1 MWVDGVFSGGGMKAI
16 AYAGAI
22 KALEEKNLVFKRLA
36 GTSAGSI
43 VAALLAVNYTADEII
58 DLLTKLNPE
67 SFLKE
72 RSWCKNLPMI
82 RWMTLYY
89 RMGLYSGDSF
99 EQWIDGLLR
108 KKGVYTFGDL
118 PFQRLRIIVS
128 DISSGTMVVIP
139 DDLPKYGVDPGT
151 FRVSHAIRMSCSL
164 PFFFEPVPLTDSQG
178 KKFLMI
184 DGGVLSNF
192 PLWLFDGGSTLPVR
206 PFIGLQL
213 SSSKA
218 TLSPKKIVN
227 VLDFFH
233 RIFFTMKE
241 AHDAAYISKYAATNI
256 VFIPVHKVET
266 ADFSISNEQKE
277 ALIQLG
283 YKKAVAFLKKWSF

>member
-43 VAALLAVNYTADEII
+43 VAALLAVNYTPDEI
-58 DLLTKLNPE
+58 LVELKQLNPE
-67 SFLKE
+67 AFLKE
-72 RSWCKNLPMI
+72 KSWYKSMPLI
-82 RWMTLYY
+82 RWLTLYY
-89 RMGLYSGDSF
+89 RMGIYSGDAF

-108 KKGVYTFGDL
+108 KKGVSTFNDL
-118 PFQRLRIIVS
+118 AFQRLRIIVS
-128 DISSGTMVVIP
+128 DISSGTMVVLP
-139 DDLPKYGVDPGT
+139 DDLPKYGITPGS
-151 FRVSHAIRMSCSL
+151 FRISRAIRMSCSL
-164 PFFFEPVPLTDSQG
+164 PFFFEPVALTNSSGDRC
-178 KKFLMI
+178 LMI

-192 PLWLFDGGSTLPVR
+192 PLWLFDDEKTLPVR

-213 SSSKA
+213 SSR
-218 TLSPKKIVN
+218 TTILVPKKIKN

-241 AHDAAYISKYAATNI
+241 AHDAVYISKYATTNI
-256 VFIPVHKVET
+256 IFIPVHDVET
-266 ADFSISNEQKE
+266 TDFSIPDAQKE
-277 ALIQLG
+277 ALINLG
-283 YKKAVAFLKKWSF
+283 YKKTEAFLKKWHF